1 VVQNKAYTGFFV
13 SDFTLAE
20 LRILRLK
27 QRMEGRS
34 MVYDGLLSILTLA
47 EIMALAQERSLDLGR
62 TVGLYVELKHLSYYA
77 GMGMDMGEKLLLE
90 LYQGGY
96 TVTGPDVQH
105 DLHSVV
111 PVVVQCY
118 EPHFLQHMRIHATL
132 PLVQLVMELTH
143 RDHGLMPSDAVMDPR
158 TTLLRWM
165 LTSNDHTLFSP
176 PDPTT

>member
-27 QRMEGRS
+27 QRLEGRS
-34 MVYDGLLSILTLA
+34 TAYDGLLSIPTLA

-62 TVGLYVELKHLSYYA
+62 TVGLYVELKHPSYYA

-96 TVTGPDVQH
+96 TVTGPSVQR

-118 EPHFLQHMRIHATL
+118 EPHFLQHMRNRTTL
-132 PLVQLVMELTH
+132 PLVQLVKELTH
-143 RDHGLMPSDAVMDPR
+143 RDHGLMPSDAVMDP
-158 TTLLRWM
+158 
-165 LTSNDHTLFSP
+165 
-176 PDPTT
+176 